1 MRSSEPEWAAL
12 LSRLPEPAPGRS
24 TIGLAVDT
32 GPHGAD
38 LLRAAALLA
47 GDFPGLGYLWL
58 DDGASAEGGAAAARA
73 MNARDVRLLVG
84 HFNSASALAAA
95 PLYARVG
102 AVLLAPGA
110 THPALTG
117 AMPHCFRLCAHDLR
131 QARLFAEELVVSE
144 ERPALVTQRIAHGRS
159 LGDAIEDLLHAAGCA
174 PLRIDADRPAEIP
187 PLPPGPVAV
196 IGRHAFAAGLLPR
209 LASHPLVLL
218 SDDCRTPHLLGAIR
232 PGISDLRVA
241 ALGGAAGPAPDG
253 GAYSLTSRAAI
264 EILAGAMELAGPDP
278 AAVAEVLRIR
288 RWLTCLGTIE
298 FDAMGEPLGI
308 DWHWLRIAP
317 AFAMETN

>member
-1 MRSSEPEWAAL
+1 MTAPEPEWAAL
-12 LSRLPEPAPGRS
+12 LSRLPEPGPGRT

-38 LLRAAALLA
+38 LLRAATVLA
-47 GDFPGLGYLWL
+47 DDFPELGYLWL
-58 DDGASAEGGAAAARA
+58 DDGASAAGGAAAARA
-73 MNARDVRLLVG
+73 MDARGVRLVVG

-95 PLYARVG
+95 PLYARGG

-131 QARLFAEELVVSE
+131 QARLFAEELVVTG
-144 ERPALVTQRIAHGRS
+144 ERPVLVTQRIAHGKS
-159 LGDAIEDLLHAAGCA
+159 LGDAIEDLLRAAGCT

-196 IGRHAFAAGLLPR
+196 IGRHAFAAALLPR
-209 LASHPLVLL
+209 LASHPRVLL
-218 SDDCRTPHLLGAIR
+218 SDDCRTPHLLDAIR
-232 PGISDLRVA
+232 PGSSDLRVA
-241 ALGGAAGPAPDG
+241 ALGGAADPAPNG
-253 GAYSLTSRAAI
+253 GAYALTSRAAL
-264 EILAGAMELAGPDP
+264 EILAGAVEIAGPGP

-288 RWLTCLGTIE
+288 RWPTCLGTIE

-317 AFAMETN
+317 AFAVEAN